1 MIIMKTKL
9 LIALAFCA
17 LLLCGCASKI
27 SEVKNEKYIGKT
39 VTLTGTVENTIKIG
53 SLSGYTLKDETG
65 TIGVSSETLP
75 KEGDKITVSGVL
87 IKDTIF
93 GYYVK
98 VTE

>member
-1 MIIMKTKL
+1 
-9 LIALAFCA
+9 LIALAFCT

-39 VTLTGTVENTIKIG
+39 VILTGTVENTIKIG
-53 SLSGYTLKDETG
+53 SLSGYSLKDDTG

-75 KEGDKITVSGVL
+75 TEGDKITVSGVL

-93 GYYVK
+93 GYYIK
-98 VTE
+98 VVE